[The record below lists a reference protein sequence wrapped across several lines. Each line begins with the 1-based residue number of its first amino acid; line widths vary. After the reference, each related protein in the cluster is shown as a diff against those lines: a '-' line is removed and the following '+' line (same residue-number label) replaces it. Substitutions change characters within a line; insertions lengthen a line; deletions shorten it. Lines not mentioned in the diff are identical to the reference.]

1 MNNFQL
7 IENKPFHFSENYQIR
22 IYLSGCFYLDEYHN
36 WQSDGLLVR
45 FFCEKCFRQILF

>member
-7 IENKPFHFSENYQIR
+7 IENKPFQFSENYQIR
-22 IYLSGCFYLDEYHN
+22 IYLSGCFYLDEYQN

-45 FFCEKCFRQILF
+45 FFL